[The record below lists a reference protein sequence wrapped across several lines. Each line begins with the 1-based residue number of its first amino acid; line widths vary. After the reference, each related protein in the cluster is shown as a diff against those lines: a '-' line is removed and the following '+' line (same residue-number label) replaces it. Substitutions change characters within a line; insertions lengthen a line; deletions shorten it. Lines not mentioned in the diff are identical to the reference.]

1 MNWSEHFKTH
11 IETYVE
17 PINFETYLNKDTID
31 NIKNTINKNKDKKC
45 FTLDNIKLSTNFI
58 TKNNIN
64 IKYSST
70 DYNKSQMI
78 ILGNSSDI
86 FFNFKEKLEKE
97 VFNHEFHLPIP
108 KNKFFANKNVKINN
122 IDFSKLTYFI
132 NYFNKE
138 QQREYI
144 KFTPDFDKTDEIK
157 KMLLS
162 TEIKLLCEI
171 VLYNLNEES
180 RGMAIRLK
188 SIIVDYDYKLSK
200 YPYIKKAFDIRY
212 FKMKKERQELEKK
225 VKDDRVI
232 IDSKFNKFK
241 FNKEKLHNSNNKI
254 LELLHAL

>member
-11 IETYVE
+11 IDSYIE
-17 PINFETYLNKDTID
+17 PINLDSYLTKDTID
-31 NIKNTINKNKDKKC
+31 NIKNIINKNKDKKC

-58 TKNNIN
+58 SKNNVN
-64 IKYSST
+64 IKYNSV

-86 FFNFKEKLEKE
+86 FFNFKEKLEE
-97 VFNHEFHLPIP
+97 EIFNHELHIP
-108 KNKFFANKNVKINN
+108 RNKLFANKNIRINN

-157 KMLLS
+157 KMILS

-171 VLYNLNEES
+171 VLYNLNEPS
-180 RGMAIRLK
+180 CGMAIRLK
-188 SIIVDYDYKLSK
+188 SIILEHDYKLSK

-212 FKMKKERQELEKK
+212 FKMQKERQDLEKK
-225 VKDDRVI
+225 VKEDRVN
-232 IDSKFNKFK
+232 IDYKFNKFK
-241 FNKEKLHNSNNKI
+241 FNKEKLQDSNNKI
-254 LELLHAL
+254 LELLHTL

>member
-97 VFNHEFHLPIP
+97 VFNHELHLP

-157 KMLLS
+157 KMLIS

-171 VLYNLNEES
+171 VLYNLN
-180 RGMAIRLK
+180 
-188 SIIVDYDYKLSK
+188 VDYDYKLSK

-225 VKDDRVI
+225 VKDDRII

-241 FNKEKLHNSNNKI
+241 FNKEKLQNSNNKI